1 MNWEEIYSNIMKNT
15 LKKQLREKAKDHPI
29 TMGVLSVKN
38 KVNGKEYIQGSLN
51 LEALTNKMKFLLNG
65 GMFTQSQLQKEWK
78 EYGSEAF
85 IFEFAVIIPL
95 QENQYINYRQEIS
108 KAEEIVISKIKSEL
122 Y

>member
-1 MNWEEIYSNIMKNT
+1 MKNT